1 MRNNF
6 RHIEDKILELLG
18 WFALA
23 LVVIVVMRF
32 AWHLYRMKTDRYY
45 KFKVHQAVI
54 DQAGEKNAARLRE
67 MAATTQNPH
76 IRELAEKLVGKKEI

>member
-1 MRNNF
+1 MRSNF
-6 RHIEDKILELLG
+6 RHIEDKMLELLG

-32 AWHLYRMKTDRYY
+32 AWHLYGMKTDRYY